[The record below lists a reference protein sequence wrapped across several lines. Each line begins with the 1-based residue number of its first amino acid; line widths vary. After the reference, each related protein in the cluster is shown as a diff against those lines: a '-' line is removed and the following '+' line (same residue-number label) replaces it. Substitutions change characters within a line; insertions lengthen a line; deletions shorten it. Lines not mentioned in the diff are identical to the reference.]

1 MTDQKTDMPNKVSA
15 GVEQLIQQ
23 LREDGVKQGR
33 EEAQRIV
40 ENAERRA
47 AWLVSQAREQA
58 DEMLINARDEA
69 ERLRRSGEEAL
80 QIAARDA
87 VLKMKSFLS
96 ERFAGEVRRLI
107 GEQLHDEALLREL
120 ILTVA
125 GRVRDDMGLDQA
137 KRVEVLL
144 PRDVIGLDELRHN
157 PETLK
162 EGGLSHFVL
171 AVAQSLLRDGVTF
184 SHGSADQCGITLRLS
199 GEALE
204 VELTD
209 EGIAR
214 LLLAHLQPRFR
225 ALLEGVVR

>member
-1 MTDQKTDMPNKVSA
+1 MADQNTNMSSKVSS
-15 GVEQLIQQ
+15 GVEQLIER

-33 EEAQRIV
+33 DEAQRIV

-47 AWLVSQAREQA
+47 TWLTNQAREQA
-58 DEMLINARDEA
+58 DEMLIKARDEA
-69 ERLRRSGEEAL
+69 ERLRCSGNEAL

-87 VLKMKSFLS
+87 VLNMKGFLS
-96 ERFAGEVRRLI
+96 ERFAVEVRRLI
-107 GEQLHDEALLREL
+107 GEQLHDEELLRQM

-137 KRVEVLL
+137 KQVEVLL
-144 PRDVIGLDELRHN
+144 PSDAIGLDELRHH

-171 AVAQSLLRDGVTF
+171 AAAQSLLREGVTF
-184 SHGSADQCGITLRLS
+184 SNGASDQCGITLRLS
-199 GEALE
+199 EQDLE

-209 EGIAR
+209 EAIAR

>member
-1 MTDQKTDMPNKVSA
+1 MTNQKSNMPGKVSA
-15 GVEQLIQQ
+15 GVEQLIER
-23 LREDGVKQGR
+23 LREDGVKQGY

-47 AWLVSQAREQA
+47 AWLTSQAREQV
-58 DEMLINARDEA
+58 DEMLINARDEVD
-69 ERLRRSGEEAL
+69 RLRRSGEEAL

-96 ERFAGEVRRLI
+96 ERFAVEVQRLI
-107 GEQLHDEALLREL
+107 GEQFHDEELLRQL

-125 GRVRDDMGLDQA
+125 GRVREDMDLDQS
-137 KRVEVLL
+137 KKIEVLL

-162 EGGLSHFVL
+162 EGSLSRFVL
-171 AVAQSLLRDGVTF
+171 TIAQSLLREGVTF
-184 SHGSADQCGITLRLS
+184 SNGSPDQSGITLRLS
-199 GEALE
+199 EQDLE

>member
-1 MTDQKTDMPNKVSA
+1 MTDQKTDMPGKVSA

-137 KRVEVLL
+137 EQVEVLL

-162 EGGLSHFVL
+162 EGSLSHFVL

-184 SHGSADQCGITLRLS
+184 SHGSPDQCGITLRLS

-214 LLLAHLQPRFR
+214 LLLTHLQPRFR

>member
-1 MTDQKTDMPNKVSA
+1 MTDQKKGMQSKVSA
-15 GVEQLIQQ
+15 GVEALIER
-23 LREDGVKQGR
+23 LREDGVNQGR

-80 QIAARDA
+80 RIAKRDA

-96 ERFAGEVRRLI
+96 ERFAVEVQRLI
-107 GEQLHDEALLREL
+107 GEQLHDEALLRQL

-125 GRVRDDMGLDQA
+125 GRVRDDIGLDQA
-137 KRVEVLL
+137 KTIEVLL

-162 EGGLSHFVL
+162 EGSLSRFVL
-171 AVAQSLLRDGVTF
+171 AVAQSLLREGVTF
-184 SHGSADQCGITLRLS
+184 SNGPPDQCGITLRLS
-199 GEALE
+199 REGLE